1 MLPIPTFLER
11 AGEWFLRSGIQE
23 PDGGV
28 ARYHRADLGQNARVS
43 TEITGYAVSALVY
56 LHHRTGDGEYLDAAL
71 RAGHFLTRDAWDSAA
86 CTFPFEY
93 PPGADTRSL
102 AYFFDC
108 GIIARGL
115 LALWRATGEAE
126 FLEAAKC
133 CGRSMARDFL
143 GPGCFHPILTLP
155 AKQPLPPDG
164 RWSRGPG
171 CYQLKSAL
179 AWFHLAEATGEAA
192 WRNHFD
198 TALEY
203 AIEMHAAFLPGEIER
218 ERTMDRLH
226 AYCYFLEALLAV
238 PERAPVLGAGID
250 RVSGLLRE
258 IAPSFARSDVYA
270 QLLRLRLYAGSLG
283 ISPLDAAAAGEEA
296 REAASFQQEG
306 GGPPVNGGFWF
317 GRKGAE
323 LLPYSN
329 PVSTAFCAQVLDLWE
344 QHRAGACRPRLE
356 DLI

>member
-1 MLPIPTFLER
+1 M
-11 AGEWFLRSGIQE
+11 RSGIQE
-23 PDGGV
+23 AGGGV
-28 ARYHRADLGQNARVS
+28 ARYYRADLGRNARLS
-43 TEITGYAVSALVY
+43 TEITGYAVSTLVY
-56 LHHRTGDGEYLDAAL
+56 LYHRAEETEYLDAAL
-71 RAGHFLTRDAWDSAA
+71 RAGRFLTRAAWDSAA

-93 PPGADTRSL
+93 PPAADARLL

-115 LALWRATGEAE
+115 LVLWRATGDNE

-143 GPGCFHPILTLP
+143 GRDCVHAILVLP
-155 AKQPLPPDG
+155 AKQPVPPDG

-179 AWFHLAEATGEAA
+179 AWLDLAEATGEAA
-192 WRNHFD
+192 WRGYFD

-203 AIEMHAAFLPGEIER
+203 AVAAHDAFLPGETER
-218 ERTMDRLH
+218 ERVMDRLH

-238 PERAPVLGAGID
+238 PERAAVVQAGIE
-250 RVSGLLRE
+250 RVAGHLRD

-270 QLLRLRLYAGSLG
+270 QLLRLRLYAAGLG
-283 ISPLDAAAAGEEA
+283 VAPLDFDAAGEEA
-296 REAASFQQEG
+296 REAAGFQQEG
-306 GGPPVNGGFWF
+306 DAPPVSGGFWF
-317 GRKGAE
+317 GRKGAD
-323 LLPYSN
+323 LLPFAN
-329 PVSTAFCAQVLDLWE
+329 PVSTAFCAQALDLWE
-344 QHRAGACRPRLE
+344 QHRAGACRPRLK